1 MITCIEQLDLTKAYT
16 FKDYLSWKF
25 QERVELLRGYIA
37 KMSPA
42 PTSTHQIISGNLHY
56 NLAYFLQRKYCKVI
70 AAPFDVYLPSIKGE
84 GETVVQPDLCVIYD
98 TTKIKKQGCIGAP
111 ELVIE
116 ILSLGNCGTP
126 PARREMSQK
135 FQIYEQAGVKEYWVV
150 YPYEQVVHQYILEG
164 DKFQALPI
172 AEKTIKSQVL
182 QGFEVDMDTIFDTII
197 E

>member
-1 MITCIEQLDLTKAYT
+1 MITSIEQLDLTKAYT

-42 PTSTHQIISGNLHY
+42 PTSTHQLISGNLHF
-56 NLAYFLQRKYCKVI
+56 NLAYFLRKKPCKVI

-84 GETVVQPDLCVIYD
+84 GETVVQPDLCVICD
-98 TTKIKKQGCIGAP
+98 TTKIKKQGCVGAP
-111 ELVIE
+111 DLVIE
-116 ILSLGNCGTP
+116 ILSLGNS
-126 PARREMSQK
+126 RKEMTQK
-135 FQIYEQAGVKEYWVV
+135 FQIYEMVGVKEYWVV

-164 DKFQALPI
+164 DKFRALPI
-172 AEKTIKSQVL
+172 AEKTIKSEIL
-182 QGFEVDMDTIFDTII
+182 QSFEVDLDTIFDVIV

>member
-1 MITCIEQLDLTKAYT
+1 MITSLEQLDLTKAYT

-42 PTSTHQIISGNLHY
+42 PTSTHQIISGNLHF
-56 NLAYFLQRKYCKVI
+56 NLAYFLRKKPCRVI

-84 GETVVQPDLCVIYD
+84 GETVVQPDLCVICD
-98 TTKIKKQGCIGAP
+98 TTKIKKHGCVGAP
-111 ELVIE
+111 DLVIE
-116 ILSLGNCGTP
+116 ILSLGNS
-126 PARREMSQK
+126 RKEMTQK
-135 FQIYEQAGVKEYWVV
+135 FQIYEQAGVREYWVV
-150 YPYEQVVHQYILEG
+150 YPYEQVVHQYTLEG
-164 DKFQALPI
+164 EKFQALPI

-182 QGFEVDMDTIFDTII
+182 QGFEVDLDAIFDTIV

>member
-1 MITCIEQLDLTKAYT
+1 MITSLEQLDLTKAYT

-42 PTSTHQIISGNLHY
+42 PSSTHQIISSNLHY
-56 NLAYFLQRKYCKVI
+56 NLGYFLQKKSCKVI

-84 GETVVQPDLCVIYD
+84 GETVVQPDLCVICD

-111 ELVIE
+111 DFVVE
-116 ILSLGNCGTP
+116 ILSLGNS
-126 PARREMSQK
+126 RKEMTQK

-150 YPYEQVVHQYILEG
+150 FPYEQIIQQYILEG
-164 DKFQALPI
+164 EKFQALPI
-172 AEKTIKSQVL
+172 AEKTIKSQIL
-182 QGFEVDMDTIFDTII
+182 QGFEVDLDTIFDTIV

>member
-1 MITCIEQLDLTKAYT
+1 MITSIEQLDLTKAYT

-42 PTSTHQIISGNLHY
+42 PTSTHQIISSNLHY
-56 NLAYFLQRKYCKVI
+56 NLAYFLQKKSCKVI

-84 GETVVQPDLCVIYD
+84 GETVVQPDLCVICD

-111 ELVIE
+111 DLVIE
-116 ILSLGNCGTP
+116 ILSLGNS
-126 PARREMSQK
+126 RKEMTQK
-135 FQIYEQAGVKEYWVV
+135 FQIYEQAGVREYWVV
-150 YPYEQVVHQYILEG
+150 YPYEQVVHQYVLEG
-164 DKFQALPI
+164 EKFQALPI
-172 AEKTIKSQVL
+172 AEKTIISKVL
-182 QGFEVDMDTIFDTII
+182 QGFEVDLDTIFDTIV